1 MTTAGKVIFKL
12 NDAKDVLLWI
22 DGQPVDPAEVV
33 SWDMAVGSHKVTV
46 GVDLN
51 KRTLPLRLE
60 LADAPGSAAQ
70 AQFVGGK

>member
-22 DGQPVDPAEVV
+22 DGQPVDPTEVV

-51 KRTLPLRLE
+51 RRTLPLRLE